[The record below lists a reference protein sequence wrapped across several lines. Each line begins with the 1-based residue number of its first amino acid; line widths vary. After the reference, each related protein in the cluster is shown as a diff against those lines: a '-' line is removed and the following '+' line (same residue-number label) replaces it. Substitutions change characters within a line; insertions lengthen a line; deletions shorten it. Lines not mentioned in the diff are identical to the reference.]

1 LAKAIAIPLKMWYND
16 SPIKSEYNCT
26 KYFRLVQDLKGKKR
40 ILSQVIKELSDIS
53 GIKVLSYKLHGGYCR
68 KRLVSGEGVWEN
80 FFLIRIH
87 LKYQRGQK
95 GYKKS
100 PVIYPSDVYPYGRQ
114 TLEVVE
120 ETAEKRYKEEKSWKE
135 LEDDLFASYNFS
147 LNRIKRMINRVSLV
161 FERLVT
167 SQILPLPPFL
177 QVSGWIRCRVKSFES
192 LTICYRHRMVS
203 GLFCRSE
210 VIWDPRDLFSP

>member
-1 LAKAIAIPLKMWYND
+1 M
-16 SPIKSEYNCT
+16 
-26 KYFRLVQDLKGKKR
+26 
-40 ILSQVIKELSDIS
+40 IKELSDIS

-95 GYKKS
+95 RYKKS

-120 ETAEKRYKEEKSWKE
+120 ETADKRYKEEKSWKE

-177 QVSGWIRCRVKSFES
+177 QVADWIRCRVKSFES

-210 VIWDPRDLFSP
+210 VSWYPRDLFSP